1 MMALVLDFGGGEKSP
16 SADLNRELGRRRR
29 HESDLRVAKAQ
40 RLHDGG
46 NRVVIFSG
54 VFA

>member
-1 MMALVLDFGGGEKSP
+1 MMALVLDFGGRKKSP
-16 SADLNRELGRRRR
+16 SAELNREFGRRCR
-29 HESDLRVAKAQ
+29 HESDLGVAKAQ

-46 NRVVIFSG
+46 NRVVIFPG